1 LLFLQK
7 DFINQILLKFI
18 KQIKM
23 KKFVLLIISALFT
36 LNVLAQDSGFGIGI
50 IIGEPTGLSGKYWL
64 SEKSAVDGGLAWSY
78 LNEGAF
84 HIHADIL
91 VHSYNLIHVSKG
103 QLPLYLGLGARIKLA
118 SDTRIGARIPLGI
131 NYHFGSAPLDVFFE
145 VVPILELI
153 PATDFDINAAIGIR
167 YFF

>member
-1 LLFLQK
+1 MKQLFLY
-7 DFINQILLKFI
+7 IILG
-18 KQIKM
+18 
-23 KKFVLLIISALFT
+23 LFS
-36 LNVLAQDSGFGIGI
+36 LNVCAQDSGFGIGI

-64 SEKSAVDGGLAWSY
+64 SEKSAIDGGLAWSY

-91 VHSYNLIHVSKG
+91 VHSFNLVHVSKG
-103 QLPLYLGLGARIKLA
+103 RLPLYMGLGGRIKL
-118 SDTRIGARIPLGI
+118 SGDPMVGARIPLGI

-145 VVPILELI
+145 VVPILDLI
-153 PATDFDINAAIGIR
+153 PGTDFDINAAIGMR